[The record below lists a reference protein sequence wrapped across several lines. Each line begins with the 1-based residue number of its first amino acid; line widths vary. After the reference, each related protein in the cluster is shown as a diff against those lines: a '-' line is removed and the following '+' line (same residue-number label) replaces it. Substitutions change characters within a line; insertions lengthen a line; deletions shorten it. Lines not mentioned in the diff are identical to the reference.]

1 MKKII
6 KIFIWIIII
15 TLLLALIFVPSYLS
29 VRASCGENG
38 EEFLEDLGLMIGG
51 QVIIENITETSEDIQ
66 IIIIND
72 KPRILRHETVHV
84 VQYKRGFPSLSCS
97 HPVQKYLSEIE
108 AYIFQWLPD
117 KIFYWMYRI

>member
-15 TLLLALIFVPSYLS
+15 TLLLALIFIPSYLS

-38 EEFLEDLGLMIGG
+38 EEFLENLGLMIGG

-66 IIIIND
+66 IIIINGLLEQ
-72 KPRILRHETVHV
+72 IMLEV
-84 VQYKRGFPSLSCS
+84 VELNR
-97 HPVQKYLSEIE
+97 
-108 AYIFQWLPD
+108 
-117 KIFYWMYRI
+117 